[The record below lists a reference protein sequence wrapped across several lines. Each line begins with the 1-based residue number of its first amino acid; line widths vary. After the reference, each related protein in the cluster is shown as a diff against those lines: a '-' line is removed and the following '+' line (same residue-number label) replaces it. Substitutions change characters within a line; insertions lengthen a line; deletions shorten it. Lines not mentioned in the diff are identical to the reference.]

1 MERRA
6 WEDGNPASGN
16 WAKAL
21 LGEGQKMAKKLPT
34 DNAGWVM
41 SIPNSEL
48 QYNSA
53 LDVSLLPGRNDKDA
67 Q

>member
-1 MERRA
+1 
-6 WEDGNPASGN
+6 
-16 WAKAL
+16 L